1 MEEKLKI
8 IEKKCSKF
16 ESHAILDAK
25 SDANECTLILKQK
38 FNPDVPVSQEKR
50 LSPPLDG
57 DALAD
62 RDVVEVDLD
71 LGHGQNVLR
80 CGHAE
85 KN

>member
-1 MEEKLKI
+1 MQ
-8 IEKKCSKF
+8 
-16 ESHAILDAK
+16 IL
-25 SDANECTLILKQK
+25 TQK
-38 FNPDVPVSQEKR
+38 FNTDVPVSQEKR